1 MSENRSIIFK
11 EEEIYDNRNEPLAK
25 EKRNKIIKEM
35 HQLNDKIEEFEKT
48 KANHYHVFAVCDD
61 ISKTFKKV
69 KKNIK
74 TDKEKDLYDILYK
87 DYTNLIKE
95 YEEIRGGAL

>member
-1 MSENRSIIFK
+1 MSENRSIIYK

-35 HQLNDKIEEFEKT
+35 HQLDEKIEEFEKT
-48 KANHYHVFAVCDD
+48 NANHYQVFAVCDD
-61 ISKTFKKV
+61 ISKTFKKI